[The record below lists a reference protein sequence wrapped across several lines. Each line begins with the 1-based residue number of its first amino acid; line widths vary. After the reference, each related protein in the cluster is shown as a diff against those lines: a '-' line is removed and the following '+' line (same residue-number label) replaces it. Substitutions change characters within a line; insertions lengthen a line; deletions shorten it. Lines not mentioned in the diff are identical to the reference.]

1 MLLHFH
7 HLTSINCNSKW
18 GDFKRYPPF
27 TYMKYQNKFS
37 GLVSFLCISFV
48 WNSEHIV
55 EEFYCSN
62 FFQTFENEFCA
73 VKTMKNISQGRQS
86 LFSDSPH
93 EHGYTNSH
101 GHCRQNIQPKWIVLS
116 SAFQNWNMYLL
127 TLIPKTI
134 VTRLSS
140 WLIGRGKKRQHR
152 LLSPLH
158 LENCTWKEICRR
170 CADTC
175 VFKWQS

>member
-1 MLLHFH
+1 
-7 HLTSINCNSKW
+7 
-18 GDFKRYPPF
+18 
-27 TYMKYQNKFS
+27 
-37 GLVSFLCISFV
+37 
-48 WNSEHIV
+48 V
-55 EEFYCSN
+55 EEFYCSIN

-73 VKTMKNISQGRQS
+73 VKTMRNISQGR
-86 LFSDSPH
+86 LFSDSPR

-101 GHCRQNIQPKWIVLS
+101 GHCRQNIQPEWIVLS

-158 LENCTWKEICRR
+158 LENCVREKKSAAAAPMHACLNDCPCTL
-170 CADTC
+170 A
-175 VFKWQS
+175 VFRKKATKLQVVGALFI